1 MKEIYEEI
9 PYAHIWKT
17 IYHVIN
23 KKNPLVVENEG
34 EFV

>member
-1 MKEIYEEI
+1 MKKIWEEI
-9 PYAHIWKT
+9 PYAQIWKT

-23 KKNPLVVENEG
+23 KKASLIVENKG